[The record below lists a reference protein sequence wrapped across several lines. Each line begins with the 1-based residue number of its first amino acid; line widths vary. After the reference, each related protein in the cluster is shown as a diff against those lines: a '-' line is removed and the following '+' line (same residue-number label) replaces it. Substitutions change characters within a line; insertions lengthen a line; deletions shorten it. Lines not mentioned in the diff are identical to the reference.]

1 MGLDRPK
8 NARIAGFALYGSVA
22 LILLPLLFSDPVD
35 PRSTIQSRFAQS
47 EGDPVVVSR
56 KPTQSPVESGTVLP
70 AKARPQLPVGNPAA
84 VKPQPAPAQPTA
96 KPAPRPTAKP
106 ISKPKA
112 AQRPV
117 VTPAPT
123 RSVAAPKP
131 ADMSKPAWRLQL
143 ASYSDQASAERFVK
157 RLREDGLEPRVIGA
171 KAGAR
176 RVWRVSVEFRATRAD
191 ANQLKQKIDKR
202 YRISALL
209 QPR

>member
-1 MGLDRPK
+1 MDRPR

-35 PRSTIQSRFAQS
+35 PRSTIQSRFAQV
-47 EGDPVVVSR
+47 EGEPVVVSR
-56 KPTQSPVESGTVLP
+56 KPTPSPVEPDAVLP
-70 AKARPQLPVGNPAA
+70 AKARPLLPVGNPAA
-84 VKPQPAPAQPTA
+84 VETQTAASTPPTA
-96 KPAPRPTAKP
+96 IPTSRPTAKP
-106 ISKPKA
+106 IAKPRVA
-112 AQRPV
+112 SRPA

-123 RSVAAPKP
+123 GGVEATKP

-171 KAGAR
+171 QSGAR
-176 RVWRVSVEFRATRAD
+176 RVWRVSVEFRATRAE
-191 ANQLKQKIDKR
+191 ASELKQKIDKR